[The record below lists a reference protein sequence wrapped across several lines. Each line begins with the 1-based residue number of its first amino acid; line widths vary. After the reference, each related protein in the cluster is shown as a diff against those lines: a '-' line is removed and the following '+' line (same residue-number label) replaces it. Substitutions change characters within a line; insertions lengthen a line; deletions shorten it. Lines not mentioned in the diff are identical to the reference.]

1 MVYLVCITLYEYN
14 LIRGAEGM
22 NGEMDK
28 AYMRELAAKYK
39 QELTPLLRYLSWLE
53 QHAGNNM
60 STNYNGLENG
70 NNTMSFPIYDSTLLS
85 FIKEAGKSSFMD
97 KNYMY
102 VYSRHNLKTPQQER
116 DLIARATM
124 QDWNV
129 LCGILTRY
137 VKGGMTQSYLWTQ
150 GMTESILY
158 LTLAKMKELVEF
170 WDKPLSE

>member
-1 MVYLVCITLYEYN
+1 MVYLECIILYKYK

-28 AYMRELAAKYK
+28 AYMRELATKYK

-53 QHAGNNM
+53 QNAGNKM
-60 STNYNGLENG
+60 STTYNGLENG

-85 FIKEAGKSSFMD
+85 FIKEASKTSFMD
-97 KNYMY
+97 KNYAY
-102 VYSRHNLKTPQQER
+102 IYSRYNLKTPEQER
-116 DLIARATM
+116 ALIEKATM

-158 LTLAKMKELVEF
+158 LTLAKMKEVVEF
-170 WDKPLSE
+170 WDRPLSE